1 MTTFIVPRNY
11 QHFVVAGP
19 LQQRSLISPNKLNR
33 SVSIQQTSTP
43 QTPLPSLRGP
53 QLLKENMSS
62 SMSRSAAREKA
73 GGPPTNSLL
82 FTPNRYGWVKST
94 RHYSNQ

>member
-1 MTTFIVPRNY
+1 MFCFHDIY
-11 QHFVVAGP
+11 VVAGP

-53 QLLKENMSS
+53 QLLKENMNS

-82 FTPNRYGWVKST
+82 FTPNRYGFRNK
-94 RHYSNQ
+94 